1 MYNKSDNFLPKG
13 FVVEKFF
20 LEENQVTEL
29 RNKILKFDENSIKSI
44 NNINSLDSIY
54 NNLFSEKLLNILK
67 EQFNQTELFILNH
80 IKLQINMHNKETNSN
95 KYQRTGGWHQDSG
108 GNNNYLYLGN
118 KNNLYFK
125 IGIFLQENKK
135 SYGGGIDII
144 PNYSYFRHGKKNFLK
159 TLFSRTHNSVKIRLF
174 DNTLT
179 NKSGDLVMFDSQ
191 TYHRSSPKIN
201 NKEGKKKI
209 VIYFNVCNRNL
220 LENVLNKNI
229 LISDENVL
237 DKEFIKTNYKKNN
250 IHFLNKSIS
259 HLLET
264 KVSS

>member
-1 MYNKSDNFLPKG
+1 MYIKSNDFLPKG
-13 FVVEKFF
+13 FIVKKFF

-29 RNKILKFDENSIKSI
+29 RNKILKLDENSIKSI
-44 NNINSLDSIY
+44 NNINSFDTFY
-54 NNLFSEKLLNILK
+54 TNLFSEKLLSVLK
-67 EQFNQTELFILNH
+67 EEFKQTELFISNH
-80 IKLQINMHNKETNSN
+80 IKLQINRGVETVNSN
-95 KYQRTGGWHQDSG
+95 KYPRTGGWHQDSG
-108 GNNNYLYLGN
+108 SNENYLYLGN

-125 IGIFLQENKK
+125 IDFFLQKNKK

-159 TLFSRTHNSVKIRLF
+159 ILLSRLHNSVKIRFF

-179 NKSGDLVMFDSQ
+179 NKAGDLVMFDSQ

-201 NKEGKKKI
+201 NKEEKKKI

-220 LENVLNKNI
+220 LEHVLNKKI

-237 DKEFIKTNYKKNN
+237 DKEFIKINYKKNN
-250 IHFLNKSIS
+250 IYFLNKSIS
-259 HLLET
+259 DLLQAT
-264 KVSS
+264 VAK